1 VLLRVYESQGDPST
15 EHSLHAGTDHNGRLC
30 GLPFRI
36 FSLHITVLKCTQC
49 PNVCRQNLRLSFV
62 DLRESGKLFNLCTR
76 NLKLEF
82 TSSDDPEDD
91 WPSARFIFS
100 LCVSLLSN
108 LLSSAY
114 ECLLLPFPKSPS
126 SLFYETE
133 LFDKDQP
140 SHLSASF
147 CAVSPNVFIGDLH
160 DNISFSA
167 LR

>member
-1 VLLRVYESQGDPST
+1 
-15 EHSLHAGTDHNGRLC
+15 
-30 GLPFRI
+30 
-36 FSLHITVLKCTQC
+36 
-49 PNVCRQNLRLSFV
+49 
-62 DLRESGKLFNLCTR
+62 LRESGKLFNLCTR

-147 CAVSPNVFIGDLH
+147 ARSRPMYSLATSMTTFPSQLSGDVTQAARMKAPQ
-160 DNISFSA
+160 NMT
-167 LR
+167 